1 MIDHGVTPWFNVN
14 VRKNPKNNAMHVT
27 NAGKARCS
35 EVVPGLIRIG
45 EFAKLCGV
53 TKDTLFHYERL
64 GLIRPD
70 KIDVNGYRY
79 YSPNQFFH
87 MEMIKALKES
97 GAPLSDIEQFKIS
110 YNSAQYLRIM
120 TRQKEHLISEIKRLE
135 SLAAVMENSVH
146 LVEVALSEPLDE
158 PKVVEREESYLITW
172 DIPTE
177 WDRKLDVIAVEAKVI
192 SALLK
197 YCSRIGIQP
206 QQPIGSV
213 VKREDLLEHR
223 AVSYQCFFCVDR
235 RYEDDHVVIKPAGK
249 YLTLLH
255 KDLYSGQRE
264 AYDIIFNYVREHKL
278 TICGDCY
285 ESEMIGYLGEGRP
298 EDFVVMYDVRVE

>member
-1 MIDHGVTPWFNVN
+1 M
-14 VRKNPKNNAMHVT
+14 
-27 NAGKARCS
+27 
-35 EVVPGLIRIG
+35 IRIG

-97 GAPLSDIEQFKIS
+97 GAPLSDIEQFKTS

-177 WDRKLDVIAVEAKVI
+177 WDRKQDVIAVEAKVI

-206 QQPIGSV
+206 QQPIGSI